1 MSNLPAPSPNDV
13 VILAGART
21 PQGKLL
27 GQLAPLTS
35 VELGAHAVK
44 HAVQRSGV
52 APEEVQHVVL
62 GQVILA
68 GAGQNPA
75 RQVAIKAGLPWNT
88 TAEIVNKVCLSGLN
102 AVIHAARL
110 IRLGDEDVVVAG
122 GQESMTHDP
131 HDARGVR
138 QG

>member
-52 APEEVQHVVL
+52 APEEV
-62 GQVILA
+62 
-68 GAGQNPA
+68 
-75 RQVAIKAGLPWNT
+75 
-88 TAEIVNKVCLSGLN
+88 LSL
-102 AVIHAARL
+102 IH
-110 IRLGDEDVVVAG
+110 I
-122 GQESMTHDP
+122 
-131 HDARGVR
+131 
-138 QG
+138 

>member
-1 MSNLPAPSPNDV
+1 MSNLPAPSANDV

-27 GQLAPLTS
+27 GQLATLTS

-75 RQVAIKAGLPWNT
+75 RQVAIKAGLPWNN
-88 TAEIVNKVCLSGLN
+88 TAEIVNKV
-102 AVIHAARL
+102 
-110 IRLGDEDVVVAG
+110 
-122 GQESMTHDP
+122 
-131 HDARGVR
+131 
-138 QG
+138 